1 MRMKLLFRTYPF
13 LHKIAIITQRFAL
26 LILLGV
32 TVACQERTP
41 EPVIV
46 TEVVVV
52 EGQEVIVT
60 RLVRQ
65 TIAITSTPAPVPSS
79 QEPIVLDLGYVGNFP
94 SADPQKAADDLG
106 GDLVDNIFV
115 GLTRYNHQ
123 TNQVEP
129 ELAESWSVNGRIW
142 TFSLRDDIYW
152 VRPTTGGED
161 LDAEAVRPV
170 AAEDVVAAI
179 QRVCQRSTATPD
191 AFIIFLIE
199 GCEGVYNLAEPK
211 PEDLE
216 AIGVKAVDSET
227 LQFTLTKPASYFIT
241 MTTLWMFTPIPGAEI
256 ASWQEEVPVKDWL
269 NVEQLLIS
277 GPFMPTLSS
286 WESNRVVLHPN
297 PFWPLPRSGNV
308 DIVNVNYLDSAENA
322 YKLWEAKGLDTSP
335 LPPERREEFLR
346 NSPTKANLQTEQTVF
361 YLGFNFD
368 SGVFREPEVRRAF
381 NAAID
386 RALLAEKIYDGRAA
400 PMRHLSPPGVFG
412 AAPIDEAGIGYSP
425 DFAALQMQN
434 SGFRSCR
441 LMPPIRFM
449 VSTLD
454 LSLLQAELIR
464 EMWAD
469 ELGCQESQIVIE
481 QVEFGTLLA
490 NTRADAGIARPD
502 VWELGWASYFPDA
515 HNWLNDLLHCS
526 ESENR
531 QNRPCSEADG
541 LLDEATAVLD
551 PVQRIALYRQV
562 ENLFF
567 GENGIVPI
575 VPLYVRGSYVLVQ
588 NWLTYTPAQF
598 GGEQFD
604 TYSIDAT
611 LKDLER
617 SR

>member
-13 LHKIAIITQRFAL
+13 LHKIAIITQRFVL

-170 AAEDVVAAI
+170 APEDVVAAI

-256 ASWQEEVPVKDWL
+256 ASWQEEVPVNDWL

-308 DIVNVNYLDSAENA
+308 DIINVNYLDSAENA

-386 RALLAEKIYDGRAA
+386 RALLVEEIYDGRAA

>member
-65 TIAITSTPAPVPSS
+65 TIAITTTPAPFPSS

-142 TFSLRDDIYW
+142 TFSLRNDIYW

-269 NVEQLLIS
+269 NAEQLLIS

-308 DIVNVNYLDSAENA
+308 DIINVNYLDSAENA
-322 YKLWEAKGLDTSP
+322 FKLWEAKGLDTSP
-335 LPPERREEFLR
+335 LPSERREEFLR

-386 RALLAEKIYDGRAA
+386 RALLVEEIYDGRAA

-541 LLDEATAVLD
+541 LLNEATAVLD